1 MVSLYYLGQI
11 PGSFFW
17 GWFADHYGRRTAMI
31 AITIGIEN
39 DLFLTIGD
47 TLCIFSLGFSKSYAL
62 SLFIR
67 LIHGMIDG
75 GLGVSKTIMADLSNE
90 RNISVGT
97 GFIFVGTTIGG
108 YEFNSIYSLVYL
120 DLS

>member
-31 AITIGIEN
+31 NITIGN
-39 DLFLTIGD
+39 TF
-47 TLCIFSLGFSKSYAL
+47 CIFGLGFSKNYYF

-97 GFIFVGTTIGG
+97 GFLFVGTTIGG
-108 YEFNSIYSLVYL
+108 YSLF
-120 DLS
+120 